1 MKSLRPFV
9 LGILLAGAFFYYTS
23 HRSGPGPSW
32 VSREPVQLTEA
43 QAAPALDNEE
53 QNNVDVYK
61 RVAPSVVNITTT
73 VVSYDFFFGAQA
85 QEGVG
90 SGFIFDK
97 EGHILTNYH
106 VIGGARKLEVIL
118 ANKKNYPA
126 TVVGA
131 DKAHDLAVIQI
142 KAPNLQPV
150 TLGSSSAL
158 QVGQKVLAIGN
169 PFGVFNGT
177 MTRGI
182 VSSIRQV
189 QEPDGT
195 YIDEAIQTDAAIN
208 PGNSGGP
215 LLNSRGEVVGINT
228 MIASQSGGSVGL
240 GFAIPINAAK
250 NVINDLVQ
258 YGRVRRPT
266 LGIRALPL
274 RMSQELAQEL
284 DLPVDHGV
292 LVMEVMPG
300 SAAARAGIK
309 GGNQRVYYGNYE
321 LMIGGDL
328 IVEIDGQEIKDPQ
341 HLNHV
346 LSNHRSGDTVTVGFY
361 HGKQKH
367 TAQVRLDE
375 AKGGQA

>member
-158 QVGQKVLAIGN
+158 QVGQ
-169 PFGVFNGT
+169 
-177 MTRGI
+177 
-182 VSSIRQV
+182 S
-189 QEPDGT
+189 
-195 YIDEAIQTDAAIN
+195 
-208 PGNSGGP
+208 
-215 LLNSRGEVVGINT
+215 
-228 MIASQSGGSVGL
+228 
-240 GFAIPINAAK
+240 
-250 NVINDLVQ
+250 
-258 YGRVRRPT
+258 
-266 LGIRALPL
+266 
-274 RMSQELAQEL
+274 
-284 DLPVDHGV
+284 
-292 LVMEVMPG
+292 
-300 SAAARAGIK
+300 
-309 GGNQRVYYGNYE
+309 
-321 LMIGGDL
+321 
-328 IVEIDGQEIKDPQ
+328 
-341 HLNHV
+341 
-346 LSNHRSGDTVTVGFY
+346 
-361 HGKQKH
+361 
-367 TAQVRLDE
+367 
-375 AKGGQA
+375 